1 MLTQVL
7 KTVADGGIHSLKNL
21 ARQLDVTEPLVEA
34 MLEDLEKMG
43 YLKRI
48 NTSCTGRCQG
58 CESNPICAISAGG
71 QIWSLTQAGLRQAS
85 LKAHE

>member
-1 MLTQVL
+1 VL
-7 KTVADGGIHSLKNL
+7 KIVSDGGIRTPKDL

-34 MLEDLEKMG
+34 MLGDLERMG

-48 NTSCTGRCQG
+48 GNSCSGRCQG

-71 QIWSLTQAGLRQAS
+71 QIWSLTEAGLRQAS
-85 LKAHE
+85 AEAHT